1 MLRGPGAQ
9 GYDAPMPRLSTS
21 TCRMLA
27 LATALAALGAW
38 SAAPT
43 GDDATKAAPKKADG
57 ESANEAKFYERL
69 DKEDRDALKVNV
81 GFLLAKPTEGLT
93 WIGGDA
99 MDRDAFRGKVTVI
112 QSVGGKASA
121 RTALE
126 KAKKSLPEGATL
138 LGLHTPDQAD
148 RGEDMLK
155 GNPPCLVA
163 IDATGA
169 WCDALGVWKKP
180 VNIVVDKA
188 GVVRFVGLTEAGL
201 KAKVPALLAEEVDD
215 SVVGRE
221 RPAPAGAPEA
231 KPAEDVKWPEFLAP
245 VTGGADMRGKK
256 VPAFNV
262 EKWLSPRPDPGTRLV
277 AMDFWAT
284 WCPPCRAAIPHVNEL
299 HQKYGDDVLFVGISD
314 EKEPAYNQ
322 GLKKYKLKPADFK
335 YSTALDSKST
345 MKGFFQISG
354 IPHMAIFSPD
364 GIVRWQGHPMSL
376 QEEDLQ
382 KLVAANRASSK
393 GGAGAGAG
401 GGRGWVA
408 SGAGQKSR

>member
-1 MLRGPGAQ
+1 
-9 GYDAPMPRLSTS
+9 
-21 TCRMLA
+21 MLA
-27 LATALAALGAW
+27 LAAALAALGAW
-38 SAAPT
+38 SGAPA
-43 GDDATKAAPKKADG
+43 GDDATKTAPPKANS
-57 ESANEAKFYERL
+57 ESVSEAKFYERL
-69 DKEDRDALKVNV
+69 DKEDREALKANV
-81 GFLLAKPTEGLT
+81 GFLVAKPSENLT
-93 WIGGDA
+93 WLGGDA

-121 RTALE
+121 RAALE
-126 KAKKSLPEGATL
+126 KAKKALPEGATL

-148 RGEDMLK
+148 RGEDSLK

-163 IDATGA
+163 IDTTGT

-188 GVVRFVGLTEAGL
+188 GVVRYVGLTEAGL

-221 RPAPAGAPEA
+221 RPAPVGAPEA
-231 KPAEDVKWPEFLAP
+231 KPTEDVKWPEFLAP
-245 VTGGADMRGKK
+245 VSGGADMRGKK

-262 EKWLSPRPDPGTRLV
+262 EKWLTQRPDPGTRLV

-299 HQKYGDDVLFVGISD
+299 HQKFGDDVLFVGISD
-314 EKEPAYNQ
+314 EKEAAYNQ

-335 YSTALDSKST
+335 YSLALDSKST

-382 KLVAANRASSK
+382 KLVAANRANAK
-393 GGAGAGAG
+393 GGAGAAG
-401 GGRGWVA
+401 GGRGWAA